1 MNELNKIV
9 CTCANLTEAQIKN
22 YFKGTSDPNITFFE
36 KFLND
41 TKAGTRC
48 TACRLDLET
57 IYIKN
62 NIHNKNFNFSDI
74 KLHLSLKKNFILL
87 SINYFQK

>member
-22 YFKGTSDPNITFFE
+22 YFKGTSDPNITFE

-41 TKAGTRC
+41 LKSW
-48 TACRLDLET
+48 
-57 IYIKN
+57 Y
-62 NIHNKNFNFSDI
+62 
-74 KLHLSLKKNFILL
+74 SLYCL
-87 SINYFQK
+87 